1 MKNIFPKR
9 NQTFLL
15 TPYLVFF
22 VAKELF
28 KKDDVQQIFFGE
40 DLGFLIVKNHI
51 PLQFVES
58 SWLKRLSM
66 HLCPRIVFLSR
77 KQFVNELFPGLV
89 EKTKQL
95 YVLPTIVECHFA
107 TTSFDL

>member
-1 MKNIFPKR
+1 
-9 NQTFLL
+9 
-15 TPYLVFF
+15 
-22 VAKELF
+22 
-28 KKDDVQQIFFGE
+28 
-40 DLGFLIVKNHI
+40 LGFLIVKNHI
-51 PLQFVES
+51 PLQFIES

-77 KQFVNELFPGLV
+77 KQFANELFPRLV

-107 TTSFDL
+107 TTSFDLWMSKVGHDIFTLVINFLGDDW